1 MIRSWCPA
9 RKVVAEQV
17 QRLDIYAVCTPLEVP
32 FKAKSEHCRL
42 LNERV
47 NNTRRSEGECNRE
60 CMRQAAWATRTV
72 GGQWA
77 ASAGG
82 ALGCPA
88 LGDRDE
94 VGAGWRGKGRRF
106 SKTANGIAGNCEG
119 HLLGKSCKL
128 GYTFCQMS
136 RTFVTAFRSTTWW
149 STSAINDLVTPPT
162 ATRPNPLYDAKF
174 ADFLATQEADPRCG
188 RLKLRDWLL
197 TIVHNVLDI
206 YFCWRIFLAVQT
218 KATWSIQDW

>member
-1 MIRSWCPA
+1 MVSCQKGRRGTSAATRYLRSVHPIRSSL
-9 RKVVAEQV
+9 Q
-17 QRLDIYAVCTPLEVP
+17 
-32 FKAKSEHCRL
+32 SEI
-42 LNERV
+42 
-47 NNTRRSEGECNRE
+47 
-60 CMRQAAWATRTV
+60 RTLSLAQWKGAQYEKV
-72 GGQWA
+72 GGRMQQGVYAASGLGNEDRWWQVLIWQWA

-218 KATWSIQDW
+218 